1 MSEAAEVLTM
11 DDVRF
16 SLYGDPPQFEAE
28 SGPPARGTPSGLP
41 PGPRTGPAGSDGL
54 TAVPPADLVRGPVRP
69 SFRPLDDLHA
79 PLGPTADPSPEPAS
93 PRRLTSCI
101 PNSPLPECF
110 SLSEHQIGPFLVL
123 VVFFLLLGLGHVH
136 LRFTVEELRT
146 QHGQLQK
153 LRRALE
159 RQVAG
164 LERERAVEQNRAQ
177 VMAALKR
184 GPRSYVEVEPA
195 WTTTAV
201 LPETLRRKYLDSGAT
216 EAAMATAAR
225 REKENAGRLADLMRL
240 LEAGKA
246 YAAGL

>member
-1 MSEAAEVLTM
+1 M
-11 DDVRF
+11 
-16 SLYGDPPQFEAE
+16 
-28 SGPPARGTPSGLP
+28 
-41 PGPRTGPAGSDGL
+41 
-54 TAVPPADLVRGPVRP
+54 
-69 SFRPLDDLHA
+69 
-79 PLGPTADPSPEPAS
+79 
-93 PRRLTSCI
+93 
-101 PNSPLPECF
+101 
-110 SLSEHQIGPFLVL
+110 
-123 VVFFLLLGLGHVH
+123 
-136 LRFTVEELRT
+136 
-146 QHGQLQK
+146 
-153 LRRALE
+153 
-159 RQVAG
+159 AG